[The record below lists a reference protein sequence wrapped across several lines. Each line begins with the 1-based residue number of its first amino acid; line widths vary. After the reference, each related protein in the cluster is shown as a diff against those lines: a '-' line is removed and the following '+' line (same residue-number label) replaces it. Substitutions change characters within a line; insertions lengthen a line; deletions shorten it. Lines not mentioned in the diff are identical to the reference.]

1 MFRHSV
7 VIEFLT
13 FVAFYVILKA
23 LLQLA
28 NIEARRAG
36 SKTLAG
42 VTGLL
47 A

>member
-13 FVAFYVILKA
+13 FCAFYVILKA
-23 LLQLA
+23 LVQFI
-28 NIEARRAG
+28 NIEARRYG
-36 SKTLAG
+36 STTLAG
-42 VTGLL
+42 IAGIL